1 MASAASPYLPS
12 DTAARLRHGEVL
24 ASVRE
29 RRVSVG
35 QDPDGGGELFDVE
48 EVTHPFA
55 VVITQDCDLEQ
66 DVGARAIVVTAQMK
80 EEDRKKLLRSKE
92 NGTLHNVLLVEAYD
106 ASTKEKGVGGSDIW
120 KRVVQNKDERYQYLA
135 PNHEQNDLS
144 GQPIPALLLDF
155 KRVFSCPIG
164 QLHEDIQRGRTFR
177 RARLIPPFGE
187 HLAVRAGHFLQRVA
201 LPENHH
207 EHKPGPPPAL
217 AAPTRPALP
226 EPEDPPSGGGNE
238 R

>member
-1 MASAASPYLPS
+1 M
-12 DTAARLRHGEVL
+12 

-29 RRVSVG
+29 RRVSIG
-35 QDPDGGGELFDVE
+35 RDPDNGAEVFDVE

-66 DVGARAIVVTAQMK
+66 DVGARAIVVTGQMK
-80 EEDRKKLLRSKE
+80 DEDRKKLLRSKE

-120 KRVVQNKDERYQYLA
+120 KRVIQNKDERYQFLA
-135 PNHEQNDLS
+135 ANHEQNDLS
-144 GQPIPALLLDF
+144 GLPLPALLLDF
-155 KRVFSCPIG
+155 KRVFSCPIE
-164 QLHEDIQRGRTFR
+164 QLHDDIDRGRTFR
-177 RARLIPPFGE
+177 RARLVPPFGE

-207 EHKPGPPPAL
+207 EHKPGPPLAL
-217 AAPTRPALP
+217 AAPAPLLLPAP
-226 EPEDPPSGGGNE
+226 EEPPPGDGTE